1 MGEKVKKV
9 THKNF
14 TLVELLAA
22 MAVFSILLILSIR
35 LFTGAQNLWLRS
47 EQKTDVFAS
56 ARTAMEFVAS
66 HIQTLLYSADE
77 PFGIIDSTEDNEYEG
92 EKDSIFFV
100 STIRHSGNYDRY
112 FCRFFLVDPDPADT
126 ASEYEKLNAGTLQ
139 MMSYTGGSKSF
150 YQLFPPYRPD
160 IRNRVFKSRT
170 EALSELYG
178 PFIDSSFEDSS
189 AAKFKR
195 LETMSDSAVEAEDG
209 IDRVGIVENVVS
221 FKLTR
226 YIADTAGQK
235 LDPDKKDGDTD
246 VAPYL
251 LEIELKI
258 MDSRESFKKW
268 QDPPAG
274 ISKDDIFAE
283 NGYTFRRAVLLGK
296 KGNR

>member
-1 MGEKVKKV
+1 MKKV

-77 PFGIIDSTEDNEYEG
+77 PFGIIDSAENEY

-100 STIRHSGNYDRY
+100 STIRHSGNYGRY

-160 IRNRVFKSRT
+160 IRNRVIKSRD
-170 EALSELYG
+170 EALSALYG
-178 PFIDSSFEDSS
+178 PFTGSSFGDSS
-189 AAKFKR
+189 AAKFRR
-195 LETMSDSAVEAEDG
+195 LETMSDSAVETEDG

-268 QDPPAG
+268 QDADDDK
-274 ISKDDIFAE
+274 KDDIFAE